1 MRRENILAKAT
12 TSVRDRAD
20 ARPVTMVAR
29 AKTLARA
36 KAVAPLTEVNP
47 N

>member
-1 MRRENILAKAT
+1 MKRESILAKAT
-12 TSVRDRAD
+12 MSAKARAD
-20 ARPVTMVAR
+20 ARQVTMVAR

-36 KAVAPLTEVNP
+36 KVGAPLTEVNP